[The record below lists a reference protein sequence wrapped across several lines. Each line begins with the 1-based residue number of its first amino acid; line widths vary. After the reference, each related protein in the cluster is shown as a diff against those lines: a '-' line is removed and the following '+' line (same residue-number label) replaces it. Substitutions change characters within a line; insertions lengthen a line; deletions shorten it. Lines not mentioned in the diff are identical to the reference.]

1 MSRSHKSGER
11 LLITYFLLVGLSI
24 CGYWATQLSGSY
36 LADGMA
42 TKISERYVIWHVT
55 AEIASGVLALI
66 SAFLMLSN
74 NPLGL
79 RLALFTCGMLI
90 YTGLN
95 SIGWA
100 QLHGGSPLTTTQ
112 MRLSVDEDQ
121 GAALALGDQ
130 IGAKNSLAETRWGDY
145 DAIIVGQYSFCCLLL
160 GIGQLSEER
169 RFDWITRNSHV
180 VQVQVTPILLEQHS
194 NAVCTSARQADVL
207 FVIVGA

>member
-100 QLHGGSPLTTTQ
+100 QLHDPGL
-112 MRLSVDEDQ
+112 LILYII
-121 GAALALGDQ
+121 AA
-130 IGAKNSLAETRWGDY
+130 IGAIYGFFYLLTR
-145 DAIIVGQYSFCCLLL
+145 
-160 GIGQLSEER
+160 EE
-169 RFDWITRNSHV
+169 
-180 VQVQVTPILLEQHS
+180 L
-194 NAVCTSARQADVL
+194 
-207 FVIVGA
+207 